1 MMKISTASG
10 ARTSLCESPLCR
22 GSTPRHPETRVAGV
36 RTAMKRTLIS
46 VTFETLLIVLLLLF
60 AAPRAW
66 GYRPFVSTDA
76 AVADV
81 KELEIELG
89 YFNLERERGKNT
101 FIVPRAVLN
110 YGFVRNL
117 ELVGEF
123 AVEEP
128 PHGPVRLA
136 DPALSLKAVL
146 KEGVLQEKDGVS
158 FAVEAGP
165 LLPSTNKEEKRFG
178 FEGIGILSGKLAGLT
193 YHVNLG
199 GGVDRARNN
208 PFVVWGLIAELPITP
223 KLRFVGEIN
232 GESIR
237 RNTPNNSALLG
248 FIWEAPWEHVFIDAG
263 VRRGISHAAPDW
275 MFTTGLTF
283 SFSLTTV

>member
-1 MMKISTASG
+1 
-10 ARTSLCESPLCR
+10 
-22 GSTPRHPETRVAGV
+22 
-36 RTAMKRTLIS
+36 MKRLFIS
-46 VTFETLLIVLLLLF
+46 VTCLSLSIVLLLLSQSV
-60 AAPRAW
+60 AW

-81 KELEIELG
+81 KEIEVEVG

-101 FIVPRAVLN
+101 FIVPKAVLN
-110 YGFVRNL
+110 YGLVRNL

-146 KEGVLQEKDGVS
+146 KEGVLQEKSGVS

-165 LLPSTNKEEKRFG
+165 LLPSTNREENRFG
-178 FEGIGILSGKLAGLT
+178 FEASGILSGKLDALT
-193 YHVNLG
+193 YHVNFG
-199 GGVDRARNN
+199 GGVDRAQTN
-208 PFVVWGLIAELPITP
+208 PFIVWGVIAELPITS
-223 KLRFVGEIN
+223 KLRLVGEIN
-232 GESIR
+232 GESVR
-237 RNTPNNSALLG
+237 GNPPDNSALVG
-248 FIWEAPWEHVFIDAG
+248 FIWKSPLSNLSIDTG
-263 VRRGISHAAPDW
+263 IRRGISAAAPDW

-283 SFSLTTV
+283 SFSLATIPHN